1 MSRAFV
7 KETDDAGE
15 PLPELSISPHP
26 NFATPAGLALIEARV
41 TALVTELR
49 AARAGD
55 DKALVARVSRDL
67 RYWTQRRASVRLVPA
82 AVAPVTVVRFGVSV
96 TVRFDDSTERTFRI
110 VGEDEADPPRGRVS
124 WVAPLGRALTG
135 KTIGDEVEALGRVAE
150 ITRLEP

>member
-15 PLPELSISPHP
+15 PLPELSISPYP

-41 TALVTELR
+41 TALETDLR

-55 DKALVARVSRDL
+55 
-67 RYWTQRRASVRLVPA
+67 
-82 AVAPVTVVRFGVSV
+82 
-96 TVRFDDSTERTFRI
+96 
-110 VGEDEADPPRGRVS
+110 
-124 WVAPLGRALTG
+124 
-135 KTIGDEVEALGRVAE
+135 EVEAPGRVAQ